1 MWLRRRVSS
10 GGGCVKLD
18 GVGEGRG
25 MVDSCLWGPKVS
37 EDMVVPVAVFRL
49 RIGDRVRT
57 THEGL
62 ARSRKKNHSSGSNSS
77 STPQNR
83 DLR

>member
-1 MWLRRRVSS
+1 
-10 GGGCVKLD
+10 
-18 GVGEGRG
+18 
-25 MVDSCLWGPKVS
+25 MVDGCLRGPKVS

-62 ARSRKKNHSSGSNSS
+62 ARSRKMWTLNPDGDRSPERVRWLWEIGTQGTERRAVGR
-77 STPQNR
+77 STCL
-83 DLR
+83 DE